1 MASDAFD
8 SIFWAFVHQNHWSF
22 VMVDLGH
29 VVSDKAL
36 SSLLA
41 WSLLGLELYKFY
53 LSFALATHVC
63 IITLLLFLLARALQ
77 DFVGC

>member
-1 MASDAFD
+1 
-8 SIFWAFVHQNHWSF
+8 
-22 VMVDLGH
+22 MVDLGH

-53 LSFALATHVC
+53 LSFALATHVG
-63 IITLLLFLLARALQ
+63 IITLLLFLLTRALQ